1 MFIGSVVFDLHIPYA
16 NSLKSKRMVVK
27 SFKEK
32 LRSKF
37 NVSVAEIGGQDTW
50 QTAQIAV
57 VTVAQDEYCKL
68 CRGQLPG
75 HPHKRF
81 QGDYLTEWESTE
93 LNE

>member
-57 VTVAQDEYCKL
+57 VTVAQEQHQVEKSIQSIVNFVEVNYPDIHINVFKEII
-68 CRGQLPG
+68 
-75 HPHKRF
+75 
-81 QGDYLTEWESTE
+81 
-93 LNE
+93 

>member
-1 MFIGSVVFDLHIPYA
+1 MFIGSVVFDLYIPYS

-50 QTAQIAV
+50 QSAQIAV
-57 VTVAQDEYCKL
+57 VTVAQEQHQVEKSIQSIVNFVETNYPDIHINVFKEII
-68 CRGQLPG
+68 
-75 HPHKRF
+75 
-81 QGDYLTEWESTE
+81 
-93 LNE
+93 

>member
-57 VTVAQDEYCKL
+57 VTVAQDQHQVEKSIQSIVNFVEVNYPDIHINVFK
-68 CRGQLPG
+68 
-75 HPHKRF
+75 
-81 QGDYLTEWESTE
+81 EII
-93 LNE
+93 